1 MAPARHIEPVAVN
14 AIGSA
19 DNPLRVAIIGS
30 GPSGFYAAE
39 ALLQSEHTTEV
50 DILERLPVPYG
61 LVRYGVAPDHAR
73 LKDVANTYAEI
84 ARDPRLSFV
93 GNVTFGKDFTLR
105 ELADCYHAVILAT
118 GAATDRKL
126 GIPGEDIQGSHAATS
141 FVGWYNGHPDYR
153 DLVFDFSGDSAIII
167 GQGNVAIDVCRILAK
182 SPDELRR
189 TDIAAHALDALAES
203 RIREIHLIGR
213 RGPVQSRF
221 TTKELRELGQLSE
234 CDPFVDPND
243 LLLSDA
249 CQSEL
254 ADVREPTRARN
265 FDAFRSFA
273 SRQREKPKCC
283 RIHFFLSPREA
294 RGEHKLEELV
304 LERTRLV
311 GAAGRQEAIGTGQTL
326 SIRAGLM
333 IRSVGYSGRA
343 LEGIPFDDA
352 RGTIPN
358 KNGRAEM
365 TPAGGCPVYVAG
377 WIKRGPTGI
386 IGTNRADSMATV
398 ATLLADLPTFRSQ
411 QKPGREAFT
420 ALLAQRTTRSVSFQG
435 WEMIDQAEKARGT
448 PLGKP
453 REKFTRIS
461 EMLAVSA
468 GRP

>member
-1 MAPARHIEPVAVN
+1 MN
-14 AIGSA
+14 AIGTA

-61 LVRYGVAPDHAR
+61 LVRYGVAPDHPR

-84 ARDPRLSFV
+84 ARDPRFSFI
-93 GNVTFGKDFTLR
+93 GNVTFGTDFTLP

-118 GAATDRKL
+118 GATTDRKL

-153 DLVFDFSGDSAIII
+153 DLVFDFSVNSAIII

-182 SPDELRR
+182 SPDELRK

-234 CDPFVDPND
+234 CDPSVDPND

-249 CQSEL
+249 CKSEL

-265 FDAFRSFA
+265 FDTFRSFS

-283 RIHFFLSPREA
+283 RIRFFLSPREA

-326 SIRAGLM
+326 SIKAGLM

-352 RGTIPN
+352 RGTIPS
-358 KNGRAEM
+358 KDGRAEM
-365 TPAGGCPVYVAG
+365 TPAGECAVYVAG

-398 ATLLADLPTFRSQ
+398 ATLLADLPTFGSQ
-411 QKPGREAFT
+411 HKPGREAF
-420 ALLAQRTTRSVSFQG
+420 AFLLAQRATQSVSFQG
-435 WEMIDQAEKARGT
+435 WEMIDQAEKARGM

-453 REKFTRIS
+453 REKFTRIP
-461 EMLAVSA
+461 EMLAASTR
-468 GRP
+468 RP

>member
-1 MAPARHIEPVAVN
+1 MN
-14 AIGSA
+14 AIGTTN
-19 DNPLRVAIIGS
+19 NPLRVAIIGS

-39 ALLQSEHTTEV
+39 ALLQSERTTLV
-50 DILERLPVPYG
+50 DVIERLPVPYG
-61 LVRYGVAPDHAR
+61 LVRYGVAPDHPR

-84 ARDPRLSFV
+84 ARDPRFSFI
-93 GNVTFGKDFTLR
+93 GNVEFGKDFTMR
-105 ELADCYHAVILAT
+105 ELMDCYHAVIFAT

-153 DLVFDFSGDSAIII
+153 DLKFDLSGDSAIII

-221 TTKELRELGQLSE
+221 TSKELRELGQLLE

-243 LLLSDA
+243 LLLNDV
-249 CQSEL
+249 CKSEL
-254 ADVREPTRARN
+254 ADVREPARARN
-265 FDAFRSFA
+265 FEAFKSFA
-273 SRQREKPKCC
+273 SRRREKPKCC
-283 RIHFFLSPREA
+283 RIHFFLSPKEA

-311 GAAGRQEAIGTGQTL
+311 GAAGRQEAVGTGQTL
-326 SIRAGLM
+326 SIKAGLM

-343 LEGIPFDDA
+343 LEGIPFDNA

-358 KNGRAEM
+358 RDGRLEM
-365 TPAGGCPVYVAG
+365 TSPNELPVYVVG

-398 ATLLADLPTFRSQ
+398 ATLLADLPTFESR
-411 QKPGREAFT
+411 QKPGREAF
-420 ALLAQRTTRSVSFQG
+420 ASLLAQRATRPVSFQD

-453 REKFTRIS
+453 REKFTRIP
-461 EMLAVSA
+461 EMLAAST
-468 GRP
+468 GQP

>member
-1 MAPARHIEPVAVN
+1 MN
-14 AIGSA
+14 AIGTA

-50 DILERLPVPYG
+50 DIFERLPVPYG
-61 LVRYGVAPDHAR
+61 LVRYGVAPDHPR

-84 ARDPRLSFV
+84 ARDPRLSFI
-93 GNVTFGKDFTLR
+93 GNITFGKDFTLR

-153 DLVFDFSGDSAIII
+153 DLVFDLSGDAAIII

-182 SPDELRR
+182 SPDELRK

-249 CQSEL
+249 CKSEL
-254 ADVREPTRARN
+254 ADVREPARARN
-265 FDAFRSFA
+265 FDTFRSFSA
-273 SRQREKPKCC
+273 RQREKPKCC

-304 LERTRLV
+304 LERTRLI
-311 GAAGRQEAIGTGQTL
+311 GAAGRQEAVGTGQTL
-326 SIRAGLM
+326 SIKAGLL

-358 KNGRAEM
+358 KDGRAEM
-365 TPAGGCPVYVAG
+365 ASAGECPVYVAG

-398 ATLLADLPTFRSQ
+398 ATLLADLPTFMPQ
-411 QKPGREAFT
+411 PKPGREAF
-420 ALLAQRTTRSVSFQG
+420 ALLLAQRAMRPVSFQE
-435 WEMIDQAEKARGT
+435 WEMIDWAEKARGT
-448 PLGKP
+448 PFGKP
-453 REKFTRIS
+453 REKFTRIP
-461 EMLAVSA
+461 EMLAAST